1 MIIYKAND
9 NWFGDIKHLAT
20 SWTMV
25 RVMRAVLFFGVY
37 TTAIWLLHFKFFPE
51 KDQSVIGS
59 AFSLLG
65 IVLSILLVFRTNS
78 AYDRWWEGRK
88 QWGALINNTRNLAVY
103 AHTILPAENHQ
114 LRFYLAVR
122 ISNFCHAM
130 VEHLREGTNLDILIH
145 LTEEDRKKYSK
156 RGHVP
161 NAITQEIYSKIVTE
175 HRNGTITD
183 PDLINYGPLHKS
195 LLDIIGACERI
206 KKTPIPFSYAVFM
219 KIFITTYGLLLPI
232 ALTPQMGYFAIPV
245 VMLVMFAF
253 IGIELMGEEIE
264 DPFGLDCNNLP
275 TGDMAK
281 SIQNNVFEIFE
292 LDEEK
297 AQNARRDLYEKVF

>member
-9 NWFGDIKHLAT
+9 NWFGDIKHLAK

-25 RVMRAVLFFGVY
+25 RVMRTVLFFGVY
-37 TTAIWLLHFKFFPE
+37 TTIVWLLHLNFFPE
-51 KDQSVIGS
+51 KDQSVINS
-59 AFSLLG
+59 AFSFLG
-65 IVLSILLVFRTNS
+65 VVLSILLVFRTNS

-103 AHTILPAENHQ
+103 AHTILPKEDKGI
-114 LRFYLAVR
+114 RFYLAVR

-130 VEHLREGTNLDILIH
+130 VEHLRQGTDLDQLIH
-145 LTEEDRKKYSK
+145 LTESDHKKYGK
-156 RGHVP
+156 RAHVP
-161 NAITQEIYSKIVTE
+161 NAITHEIYETIVHQ
-175 HRNGTITD
+175 HREKLITD

-219 KIFITTYGLLLPI
+219 KVFISTYGLLLPF
-232 ALTPQMGYFAIPV
+232 ALAPQMAFWSIPV

-253 IGIELMGEEIE
+253 VGIELMGEEIE

-275 TGDMAK
+275 TGDMANT
-281 SIQNNVFEIFE
+281 IQNNVFEIFE
-292 LDEEK
+292 LDEEVVK
-297 AQNARRDLYEKVF
+297 NAERKLYDKVF